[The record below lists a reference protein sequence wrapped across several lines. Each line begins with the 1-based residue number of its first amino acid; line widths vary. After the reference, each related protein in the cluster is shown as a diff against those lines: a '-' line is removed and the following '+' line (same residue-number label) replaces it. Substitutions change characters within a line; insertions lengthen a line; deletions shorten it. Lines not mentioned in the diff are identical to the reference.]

1 MLFQKTFLHYCD
13 KASPYCFLQ
22 LCEARHAKPIFP
34 LWQTI
39 QPRKINSILIKRN
52 QTGQRNAL
60 TSKQQGDLL
69 GARNQKVFTERKY
82 SLAVILQTQWT
93 DNFSEREFFCFYNM
107 KYELTPFGMYF
118 AKTQLHTN
126 EKTSPSYRIR
136 LL

>member
-1 MLFQKTFLHYCD
+1 MLFQKTFLPYCD

-39 QPRKINSILIKRN
+39 RPRKINSILIKRN

-82 SLAVILQTQWT
+82 SHMFGCHIANTMDWQLFWKRILVFLQ
-93 DNFSEREFFCFYNM
+93 
-107 KYELTPFGMYF
+107 YEI
-118 AKTQLHTN
+118 
-126 EKTSPSYRIR
+126 RIDTIWYVFR
-136 LL
+136 QNAIAYKWKNISFI